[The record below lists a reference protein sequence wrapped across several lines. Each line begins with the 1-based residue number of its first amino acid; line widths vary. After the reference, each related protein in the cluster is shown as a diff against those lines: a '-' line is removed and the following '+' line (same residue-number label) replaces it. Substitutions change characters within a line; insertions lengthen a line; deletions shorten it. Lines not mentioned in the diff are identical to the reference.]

1 MLERLLL
8 SAIMILVGT
17 GGWVFYNRLSVKRLA
32 RSASTDPLLAQVRA
46 GIPAIVYF
54 TTPNC
59 QPCRTLQR
67 PALDQLEAELGANIQ
82 VIQVDSS
89 EQPDVAD
96 RWGVFS
102 APTTFVLDSQLRPR
116 QVNRGVASTE
126 TLKKQLKQLE
136 SIA

>member
-1 MLERLLL
+1 MLERLVI
-8 SAIMILVGT
+8 AGIIIAVGT
-17 GGWVFYNRLSVKRLA
+17 GGWILYNRLSIRKLA
-32 RSASTDPLLAQVRA
+32 AANVDPLLSQVRA
-46 GIPAIVYF
+46 GIPTIVYF
-54 TTPNC
+54 TTPFC

-67 PALDQLEAELGANIQ
+67 PALERLQVELGPNIQ
-82 VIQVDSS
+82 VIQVDSC
-89 EQPDVAD
+89 EQPEVAD

-126 TLKKQLKQLE
+126 TLIKQLQ